1 MEGRWEEG
9 QGEDLDALFD
19 PQFAC
24 SEEDFKF
31 CKGYGKSGDSY
42 EHGKHAAAYRLVN
55 RMAEEADGKDEGK
68 EQPAAAQAS
77 QPFGGK
83 GQFVLERRWLAFQ
96 SNFLCLKEGDTWY
109 YCTHTCLSFEA
120 GERKDLARR

>member
-31 CKGYGKSGDSY
+31 CKGYGKSSDSY
-42 EHGKHAAAYRLVN
+42 ERGKHAAAYRVVN
-55 RMAEEADGKDEGK
+55 RMAEEAKGKDEGK
-68 EQPAAAQAS
+68 EQPAVWRHRPASRLAAKAS
-77 QPFGGK
+77 LFWKDVG
-83 GQFVLERRWLAFQ
+83 WH
-96 SNFLCLKEGDTWY
+96 SNRTSCV
-109 YCTHTCLSFEA
+109 
-120 GERKDLARR
+120 